1 MRRLRFIHRE
11 LEATLSGP
19 IYDRRLRRFA
29 RIVLPVLY
37 AGEGVVCPC
46 CDGRFRQFIRRYR
59 ADALCPRCLSLK
71 RHRLFWLYLR
81 DQSDVPSGDIS
92 LLHFS
97 PEEALERR
105 LRALPHLDY
114 ISADLNPASI
124 AMVQADITSMPFGD
138 ETFDVVICNH
148 VLEHVSDDRKAIGEL
163 YRVLKPGGRVYMMH
177 PVSKRERTDESATVT
192 GKAERRRRFGQKDHV
207 RLYGQD
213 FIQRNEEAGF
223 DVEVVD
229 YSRRLSDDDNARYV
243 LGDDRIYVCRK
254 QP

>member
-1 MRRLRFIHRE
+1 MELHPHGRRDADEGL
-11 LEATLSGP
+11 L
-19 IYDRRLRRFA
+19 DRAAVLDSRRF
-29 RIVLPVLY
+29 VGLV
-37 AGEGVVCPC
+37 
-46 CDGRFRQFIRRYR
+46 
-59 ADALCPRCLSLK
+59 
-71 RHRLFWLYLR
+71 
-81 DQSDVPSGDIS
+81 
-92 LLHFS
+92 
-97 PEEALERR
+97 RR
-105 LRALPHLDY
+105 LRALPHLNY

-223 DVEVVD
+223 ETVVGK
-229 YSRRLSDDDNARYV
+229 SVRRLFRRALKSTVQMTSTCPDCYA
-243 LGDDRIYVCRK
+243 
-254 QP
+254 